1 MITTQTAA
9 AALDGSFSWNT
20 MTPTEAMEMCR
31 RARGLDGLVHSDVD
45 GGFHL
50 VARYDDVVQV
60 MDDPATFSSHP
71 TVLRPVSPGVP
82 SFPALEYDPPGHG
95 PWREVYRELVNPRT
109 VKRLAGQV
117 RSDVDAYIDRV
128 IESGHAD
135 LQRDL
140 AEYVPADTI
149 CRAAG
154 IDDMELANRIRITT
168 MAALDVSGRD
178 PEAFPVKMAD
188 FAALVLPLLEERRS
202 SPRED
207 FLTRLLTAEPEGRPL
222 TEPELVGAL
231 FGLLAAGHH
240 STGSAMSS
248 LFFDVL
254 SRPEVKRQVQADP
267 KLIPTVI
274 EESLRMDSPF
284 YGFYRRV
291 TTPVTVGGTALE
303 AGDSVCVGWASANR
317 DADAFPDA
325 DEFRLDRTRN
335 KHVAFGYGIHT
346 CVGAPLAR
354 LEMQIGLQQVLT
366 RMPDVELTTTDSPKH
381 FGGAGT
387 TFREGLPVRFTPG
400 ERVGST
406 TR

>member
-1 MITTQTAA
+1 MTTAPSA
-9 AALDGSFSWNT
+9 PALSQPFSWNT
-20 MTPTEAMEMCR
+20 MTPEQAMELCR
-31 RARGLDGLVHSDVD
+31 QARGMDTLAHSDAD

-50 VARYDDVVQV
+50 IARYDDVVQV
-60 MDDPATFSSHP
+60 MDDPATFSSRP
-71 TVLRPVSPGVP
+71 SVLRPLSPGVP
-82 SFPALEYDPPGHG
+82 PFPALEYDPPGHG

-117 RSDVDAYIDRV
+117 LRDVDKYIDRF
-128 IESGHAD
+128 ITTGQAD
-135 LQRDL
+135 LQHDL

-154 IDDMELANRIRITT
+154 IEDMELASQIRVTT
-168 MAALDVSGRD
+168 MEALDVSGRD
-178 PEAFPVKMAD
+178 PAAFPVKMAD
-188 FAALVLPLLEERRS
+188 FAALVLPLLAERRVH
-202 SPRED
+202 PRDD
-207 FLTRLLTAEPEGRPL
+207 FLTKLLTVEPEGRPL
-222 TEPELVGAL
+222 TEPEFVGAL

-254 SRPEVKRQVQADP
+254 SRPEVRARLQDNF
-267 KLIPTVI
+267 KLIPAAI

-303 AGDSVCVGWASANR
+303 PGDSVCVGWASANR
-317 DADAFPDA
+317 DADAFEDA
-325 DEFRLDRTRN
+325 DEFRLDRVRN

-354 LEMQIGLQQVLT
+354 LEMQIGLEQVLT
-366 RMPDVELTTTDSPKH
+366 RMPDVELTASRAPKH

-387 TFREGLPVRFTPG
+387 TFREAVPVRFTPG
-400 ERVGST
+400 RTINQSAP
-406 TR
+406 